1 MHLRRQNLGEH
12 SSRSFVEQLTI
23 RIVMPIIRQVLSN
36 TPWSCPYM
44 ESATFQYLGYLAL
57 MKPKVEYRRIER
69 NNCGRDQWRSHAAT
83 WRRSYDDCSTIA
95 TFAEGSDAKGE
106 TYYIK
111 QVVAVC
117 VAMADE
123 DPADDAEDRLP
134 LNALPSGRFLH
145 DDDEPFP
152 DDDDDSPPASPP
164 KHKERVR
171 LRIRTLEAR
180 SPFSCRWDPAP
191 LLPFPLPAFFD
202 VRGIALFA
210 WGIRQLRSVLAR
222 RRQNKALSSRGGR
235 VNVILYRP
243 VEPPLLAHL
252 SPMAVKK
259 LVEINPI
266 PYLLID
272 VRHPD
277 AARTEPKP
285 FENAINIPETE
296 VRACLQLSA
305 ADWKTKFPSAKKPGR
320 EDLIIFLSNRGK
332 RAQRVAAAAADLG
345 FNGCCILKGGFQGLR
360 ANSSPN
366 GEHVHYISRD
376 AVALLVRNKEA
387 MADDKNV
394 GENTPWLIDL
404 RRQDERA
411 LYGHIKGSLHIRV
424 EGWPKALAKD
434 PAPFEKRYH
443 EPKIDTDDIVILH
456 YYTGRSNRRASWAA
470 YVAQDAGFKRCYV
483 YEEGTCG
490 WRLDPTVLPY
500 DSYELVSSL
509 ITS

>member
-1 MHLRRQNLGEH
+1 MEFATKAELWNILGWMHLRRQNLGEH

-57 MKPKVEYRRIER
+57 MKPKVVRKVYQIHQNQDDIKLIKLEFCGIMLTSQSTWLRSLRGKEYRRIER

-111 QVVAVC
+111 QWVNDLNESLMHWSVFDQRYIGIRWTCPNERLIVVPNGLSWLCEELGLRNERMSAWLEGFACQCDRRRIRRRSPVPIDAKSLISYPRVWVLGWILCCVRVVAVC

-202 VRGIALFA
+202 VRGV
-210 WGIRQLRSVLAR
+210 RESVSLAFLVLLAR
-222 RRQNKALSSRGGR
+222 WGSEVYGR
-235 VNVILYRP
+235 NGEEGLWHADWGSI
-243 VEPPLLAHL
+243 
-252 SPMAVKK
+252 
-259 LVEINPI
+259 
-266 PYLLID
+266 
-272 VRHPD
+272 
-277 AARTEPKP
+277 
-285 FENAINIPETE
+285 
-296 VRACLQLSA
+296 LQLFRRCDFEECQVHSY
-305 ADWKTKFPSAKKPGR
+305 WLKIS
-320 EDLIIFLSNRGK
+320 
-332 RAQRVAAAAADLG
+332 
-345 FNGCCILKGGFQGLR
+345 ILLMR
-360 ANSSPN
+360 
-366 GEHVHYISRD
+366 
-376 AVALLVRNKEA
+376 
-387 MADDKNV
+387 
-394 GENTPWLIDL
+394 
-404 RRQDERA
+404 
-411 LYGHIKGSLHIRV
+411 
-424 EGWPKALAKD
+424 
-434 PAPFEKRYH
+434 
-443 EPKIDTDDIVILH
+443 
-456 YYTGRSNRRASWAA
+456 
-470 YVAQDAGFKRCYV
+470 
-483 YEEGTCG
+483 
-490 WRLDPTVLPY
+490 
-500 DSYELVSSL
+500 
-509 ITS
+509 